1 MAVENGLCVISV
13 IPRFRR
19 QNDCIFKHHLGFFT
33 VLMVIVL
40 CLLAPIIANRN
51 VTCMRLEPSITDSNV
66 IIGEFSLAEV
76 PRETAFALANHTDES
91 SGDGISINHFNKR
104 FQLSTN
110 ISGPIRRDV
119 QLSDVNEISYI
130 KPLPLSHAEPFPLN
144 NFQQNDFDNR
154 QQRRKQKLK
163 YASMNKN
170 TTKKLNSSESTK
182 PVSNQI
188 EDKNRDPR
196 GGEHVYNESP
206 ANLLFDVILRECQ
219 QTTVCLKCLKP
230 LTTKRQFYSIATNFG
245 NRYPTVAAMP
255 LDKFDNGCQRSKVAC
270 RPTLCPVTICP
281 VTICPATICP
291 ATICPAT
298 ICPAAPVCETTTQL
312 CQTTTV
318 TPLCETTP
326 PCPTTTRTCIKKICY
341 FPTECVETTLYDC
354 NIEPS
359 WSFAVANYKVTPS
372 QLSTNCDGE
381 IITHPTRPTMKC
393 FPAWWSCRTKCTK
406 TTTCEYE
413 MVTPR
418 C

>member
-1 MAVENGLCVISV
+1 MKFVSCSVKRSKISMAVENRLAVISI

-19 QNDCIFKHHLGFFT
+19 QNDFIDKDCLCFFT
-33 VLMVIVL
+33 VFVVVVL
-40 CLLAPIIANRN
+40 CLLAPLIIIQIRSYHNIR
-51 VTCMRLEPSITDSNV
+51 CMCLEPSITDSNET
-66 IIGEFSLAEV
+66 IGEFSLAKV
-76 PRETAFALANHTDES
+76 PKETKF
-91 SGDGISINHFNKR
+91 
-104 FQLSTN
+104 N
-110 ISGPIRRDV
+110 ISGPIRREIEF
-119 QLSDVNEISYI
+119 SDVNEVSYI
-130 KPLPLSHAEPFPLN
+130 KSLPLN
-144 NFQQNDFDNR
+144 NSQQNDFDNR
-154 QQRRKQKLK
+154 QQRRKPKLK

-182 PVSNQI
+182 PISNQT
-188 EDKNRDPR
+188 EGKNRDPR
-196 GGEHVYNESP
+196 GGEHVYNENP

-245 NRYPTVAAMP
+245 DRYPTVAAMP

-270 RPTLCPVTICP
+270 HPTLCPVTICP
-281 VTICPATICP
+281 V
-291 ATICPAT
+291 T

-312 CQTTTV
+312 CQTTAV
-318 TPLCETTP
+318 TLLCKTTTTTP

-341 FPTECVETTLYDC
+341 FPTECIETTPYDC
-354 NIEPS
+354 KIEPS
-359 WSFAVANYKVTPS
+359 WSFAVANYKVTLL